1 MRPGR
6 WFLVSGVACL
16 LVARM
21 PAGRMPDAGAC
32 HMPLG
37 TGFSP
42 GLRLAAERVIDALLG
57 SWRAESTP
65 CSGSIEPAWNF
76 SKFHTRR
83 TFESSIE
90 LL

>member
-6 WFLVSGVACL
+6 WFLASGVACL

-57 SWRAESTP
+57 SWRAEWLAAESFWLLLAAA
-65 CSGSIEPAWNF
+65 GSNGTIV
-76 SKFHTRR
+76 
-83 TFESSIE
+83 
-90 LL
+90 